1 MASAQTPLRLV
12 TIPPCRL
19 VDTRLQN
26 GGNGPIQGGTFQ
38 TFNLQTLAES
48 GKFCPAFNLSSAVAY
63 SLNVTVAPNGPL
75 GYLTIWPTGEPQP
88 VASLMNSPDGRV
100 KANAAIVPAGTGGA
114 VNVFVSDTTNVVID
128 INGYFDNASES
139 SALAFFPLTPCRV
152 VDTRNPN
159 GPLGGPSLQAGV
171 KRDFPVQTSNC
182 DIPSSAQ
189 AYSFNFTAA
198 PIGGQPLGY
207 LTVWPTGQSKP
218 VVSTLN
224 DPTGTIVANAAI
236 VPAGQPNG
244 EIAVFPSDAT
254 NLVIDVNGYFAPA
267 SSAKNP
273 LSLYTLVPCRI
284 LDTRKTFGSFVNTIP
299 VSVTGSSCGIP
310 LAAAFVLNATVVP
323 PASLGYLTLWPQGEK
338 QPVVSTLN
346 ALDGAITS
354 NMAIVPA
361 SPTGAIDA
369 FASNETQLILDISSY
384 FSSIAAVTILNSS
397 MPDATLNQNYSA
409 PLVAADGVPPYTWTN
424 PGGGLPTGLSLKGN
438 TIQGMPM
445 STGTYMFQVQVTD
458 SNSPASAEDIQLSIT
473 VNSTPGMLGITTA
486 SLPSGTINT
495 PYNSLLAANGG
506 ITPYTWSISSGS
518 LPTGLNLD
526 PTTGLI
532 SGTPG
537 APGIMQFT
545 VKVTDANQNAA
556 TQNFSITIDS
566 GHGTGTL
573 NGTYAFSYS
582 GYGYDSEKQQLY
594 YLVIVGSLVADG
606 NGNITGGE
614 ADWNDAGLGAIHDQI
629 TGGSYSISSNGLGS
643 ITLDYATL
651 GTVEAGIATGTAGDM
666 QIIGL
671 NPSGATGYWGSGVVR
686 QQNPSDFNFP
696 ALAGETAFSFQGFD
710 SSGHPLAGVGI
721 ADNDASGN
729 VTSGEEDVNDFGTVA
744 NVNVH
749 RALQPARSIRT
760 AVLPGTLKRSDG
772 ISFQP
777 GRVRGFRQ

>member
-1 MASAQTPLRLV
+1 MRALRPRLEILGNTISISIFGGALVSTSQRVVLSTLALLLASLSGMASAQTPLRLV

-19 VDTRLQN
+19 VDTRPQN

-63 SLNVTVAPNGPL
+63 SLNVTVVPNGPL

-88 VASLMNSPDGRV
+88 LASLMNSLDGRV

-114 VNVFVSDTTNVVID
+114 VNVFVSDTTNVVLD
-128 INGYFDNASES
+128 INGYFDGASDS

-159 GPLGGPSLQAGV
+159 GLLGGPSLQAGV
-171 KRDFPVQTSNC
+171 ERDFPVQMSNC
-182 DIPSSAQ
+182 DIPSSAL
-189 AYSFNFTAA
+189 AYSFNFTAV

-244 EIAVFPSDAT
+244 EIAVFPSDST

-284 LDTRKTFGSFVNTIP
+284 LDTRKTFGLFVDTIP

-323 PASLGYLTLWPQGEK
+323 PASLGYLTLWPQGEE

-384 FSSIAAVTILNSS
+384 FSSIAAVTILNSA
-397 MPDATLNQNYSA
+397 MPDGTLNQNYSA
-409 PLVAADGVPPYTWTN
+409 PLVAARGVPPYTWCVVES
-424 PGGGLPTGLSLKGN
+424 GGGCDNGTGGALPPGLSLVGN

-473 VNSTPGMLGITTA
+473 VNSTPGTLGITTA

-545 VKVTDANQNAA
+545 AKVTDANQNAA

-566 GHGTGTL
+566 GHGTGML

-582 GYGYDSEKQQLY
+582 GYSYDGQRTTY
-594 YLVIVGSLVADG
+594 FLVVVGSFVADG
-606 NGNITGGE
+606 NGNVTGGE
-614 ADWNDAGLGAIHDQI
+614 ADWNGA
-629 TGGSYSISSNGLGS
+629 
-643 ITLDYATL
+643 
-651 GTVEAGIATGTAGDM
+651 
-666 QIIGL
+666 
-671 NPSGATGYWGSGVVR
+671 GSG
-686 QQNPSDFNFP
+686 
-696 ALAGETAFSFQGFD
+696 
-710 SSGHPLAGVGI
+710 
-721 ADNDASGN
+721 
-729 VTSGEEDVNDFGTVA
+729 TST
-744 NVNVH
+744 
-749 RALQPARSIRT
+749 IR
-760 AVLPGTLKRSDG
+760 
-772 ISFQP
+772 
-777 GRVRGFRQ
+777 